1 MVQCQAVT
9 WAPFRRRYARGG
21 PDIYSLERTRIIGTS
36 DRDTTIQH
44 PNSKAVHPFT
54 AMRWRPLLLLTLLL
68 VACSAERRT
77 QPTPIP
83 VPTTPALNAI
93 LAAPTPGPVW
103 TFGYLLISN
112 QGATLVEG
120 VSFAPDGAPTP
131 LAPGGLW
138 LGEPPPLPADPPLN
152 EAGAIR
158 YGIVSASGL
167 LAGPGSFGPEGRY
180 AYQLTDP
187 RITPLGLREVTI
199 ALLLENSGLYEGQA
213 VRVRGDLLARSDSA
227 VLVERLGPGG
237 VPEATARQI
246 KLDGPIRDS
255 TALAELQRSPGDSVR
270 FGPVE
275 ITGVWRS
282 GRLYPLSVRV
292 R

>member
-1 MVQCQAVT
+1 MID
-9 WAPFRRRYARGG
+9 APLPRHHARGG
-21 PDIYSLERTRIIGTS
+21 PNRSLERTPIIARS
-36 DRDTTIQH
+36 DRDTTIQN
-44 PNSKAVHPFT
+44 PKSKAVHPST
-54 AMRWRPLLLLTLLL
+54 ATRWLTLLL
-68 VACSAERRT
+68 LALLLAACGAERRT
-77 QPTPIP
+77 LPTAIP
-83 VPTTPALNAI
+83 VPTTPALSAI
-93 LAAPTPGPVW
+93 LAAPTPGPVR
-103 TFGYLLISN
+103 TFGYLLIGN

-120 VSFAPDGAPTP
+120 VRFAPAGAPTP
-131 LAPGGLW
+131 LAPEGLW

-152 EAGAIR
+152 EAGAVR

-167 LAGPGSFGPEGRY
+167 LAGPGNFGPEGRY

-187 RITPLGLREVTI
+187 RIIPLGLREVTI

-213 VRVRGDLLARSDSA
+213 VRVRGDLLARGDSA

-255 TALAELQRSPGDSVR
+255 AALAELQRSPGDSVR

-275 ITGVWRS
+275 ITGVWRG